1 MKKKHVKFLK
11 EIVETP
17 SPTGSEVAVADIV
30 RERLM
35 PIADEIH
42 TDTMGSVHATYEGQ
56 LHLASAAA
64 AMLGDDAEEEY
75 ATPDFDAP
83 FGGAGLAG
91 DDFHD
96 PYFDDDD
103 DEDEDEPVPG
113 AFGGLNP
120 PDGACAGVPPLTLM
134 LAAHMDEIGLMVTYV
149 SDDGFLS
156 IAALGGVDAA
166 ILPGMR
172 VDVHA
177 EGGTLRGVVGR
188 KPIHLIDADERKS
201 VTPLDKLVIDLGMT
215 GKAVKRKVK
224 VGDSITVAA
233 GFERF
238 GRTMATSRAF
248 DDKVGVFIACRVMEK
263 LADDPDYAGNF
274 VAAITVQEEIGTRG
288 AAAVTDT
295 VAPDYAIVLESTTAS
310 DLPDVSGY
318 RQVCK
323 TGGGAVVGF
332 MDRGTVYDKSL
343 YDLAFRLAK
352 ENDIPCQ
359 TKTMVAGGNDASAI
373 HKAAGGVKTVAVS
386 VPCRYIHS
394 ASCVAK
400 KEDIDS
406 VARLARVLS
415 ETLATL

>member
-1 MKKKHVKFLK
+1 MLKTLCELNGTSGREEAVREFLIAHLPK
-11 EIVETP
+11 DASYTVDALGNLIVEKR
-17 SPTGSEVAVADIV
+17 GANRAKNKV
-30 RERLM
+30 M
-35 PIADEIH
+35 
-42 TDTMGSVHATYEGQ
+42 
-56 LHLASAAA
+56 LAS
-64 AMLGDDAEEEY
+64 
-75 ATPDFDAP
+75 
-83 FGGAGLAG
+83 
-91 DDFHD
+91 
-96 PYFDDDD
+96 
-103 DEDEDEPVPG
+103 
-113 AFGGLNP
+113 
-120 PDGACAGVPPLTLM
+120 
-134 LAAHMDEIGLMVTYV
+134 HMDEVGLIITYITE
-149 SDDGFLS
+149 DGFLRFACVGGIDS
-156 IAALGGVDAA
+156 RALF
-166 ILPGMR
+166 
-172 VDVHA
+172 
-177 EGGTLRGVVGR
+177 
-188 KPIHLIDADERKS
+188 
-201 VTPLDKLVIDLGMT
+201 
-215 GKAVKRKVK
+215 GKAVKVGEQGVSGVIGGKAVHQLIKDEKNTVPEAEDLLIDIGARTKAEAESLVSLGDNAYFDSEYIEFGDGFVK
-224 VGDSITVAA
+224 SKAI
-233 GFERF
+233 
-238 GRTMATSRAF
+238 
-248 DDKVGVFIACRVMEK
+248 DDR
-263 LADDPDYAGNF
+263 AGNLIMLEMLQSDLPYDMTF
-274 VAAITVQEEIGTRG
+274 CFTVQEEIGTRG

-323 TGGGAVVGF
+323 TGSGAVVGF

>member
-1 MKKKHVKFLK
+1 MLKTLCELNGTSGREEAVREFLIAHLPK
-11 EIVETP
+11 DASYTVDALGNLIVEKR
-17 SPTGSEVAVADIV
+17 GANRAKNKV
-30 RERLM
+30 M
-35 PIADEIH
+35 
-42 TDTMGSVHATYEGQ
+42 
-56 LHLASAAA
+56 LAS
-64 AMLGDDAEEEY
+64 
-75 ATPDFDAP
+75 
-83 FGGAGLAG
+83 
-91 DDFHD
+91 
-96 PYFDDDD
+96 
-103 DEDEDEPVPG
+103 
-113 AFGGLNP
+113 
-120 PDGACAGVPPLTLM
+120 
-134 LAAHMDEIGLMVTYV
+134 HMDEVGLIITYITE
-149 SDDGFLS
+149 DGFLRFACVGGIDS
-156 IAALGGVDAA
+156 RALF
-166 ILPGMR
+166 
-172 VDVHA
+172 
-177 EGGTLRGVVGR
+177 
-188 KPIHLIDADERKS
+188 
-201 VTPLDKLVIDLGMT
+201 
-215 GKAVKRKVK
+215 GKAVK
-224 VGDSITVAA
+224 VGEQGVSGVIGGKAVHQLTKDEKNTVPEAEDLLIDIGARSKAEAESLVSLGDNAYFDSEYIEFGD
-233 GFERF
+233 GFIKSK
-238 GRTMATSRAF
+238 AI
-248 DDKVGVFIACRVMEK
+248 DDR
-263 LADDPDYAGNF
+263 AGNLIMLEMLQSDLPYDMTF
-274 VAAITVQEEIGTRG
+274 CFTVQEEIGTRG

>member
-1 MKKKHVKFLK
+1 MLKTLCELNGTSGREEAVREFLIAHLPK
-11 EIVETP
+11 DVSYTVDALGNLIVEKQ
-17 SPTGSEVAVADIV
+17 GANRAKNKV
-30 RERLM
+30 M
-35 PIADEIH
+35 
-42 TDTMGSVHATYEGQ
+42 
-56 LHLASAAA
+56 LAS
-64 AMLGDDAEEEY
+64 
-75 ATPDFDAP
+75 
-83 FGGAGLAG
+83 
-91 DDFHD
+91 
-96 PYFDDDD
+96 
-103 DEDEDEPVPG
+103 
-113 AFGGLNP
+113 
-120 PDGACAGVPPLTLM
+120 
-134 LAAHMDEIGLMVTYV
+134 HMDEVGLIITYITE
-149 SDDGFLS
+149 DGFLRFACVGGIDS
-156 IAALGGVDAA
+156 RALF
-166 ILPGMR
+166 
-172 VDVHA
+172 
-177 EGGTLRGVVGR
+177 
-188 KPIHLIDADERKS
+188 
-201 VTPLDKLVIDLGMT
+201 
-215 GKAVKRKVK
+215 GKAVK
-224 VGDSITVAA
+224 VGEQGVSGVIGGKAVHQLTKDEKNTIPEAEDLLIDIGARSKAEAESLVSLGDNAYFDSEYIEFGD
-233 GFERF
+233 GFIKSK
-238 GRTMATSRAF
+238 AI
-248 DDKVGVFIACRVMEK
+248 DDR
-263 LADDPDYAGNF
+263 AGNLIMLEMLQSDLPYDMTF
-274 VAAITVQEEIGTRG
+274 CFTVQEEIGTRG

-415 ETLATL
+415 ETLAAL

>member
-1 MKKKHVKFLK
+1 MLKTLCELNGTSGREEAVREFLIAHLPK
-11 EIVETP
+11 DASYTVDALGNLIVEKR
-17 SPTGSEVAVADIV
+17 GANRAKNKV
-30 RERLM
+30 M
-35 PIADEIH
+35 
-42 TDTMGSVHATYEGQ
+42 
-56 LHLASAAA
+56 LAS
-64 AMLGDDAEEEY
+64 
-75 ATPDFDAP
+75 
-83 FGGAGLAG
+83 
-91 DDFHD
+91 
-96 PYFDDDD
+96 
-103 DEDEDEPVPG
+103 
-113 AFGGLNP
+113 
-120 PDGACAGVPPLTLM
+120 
-134 LAAHMDEIGLMVTYV
+134 HMDEVGLIITYITE
-149 SDDGFLS
+149 DGFLRFACVGGIDS
-156 IAALGGVDAA
+156 RALF
-166 ILPGMR
+166 
-172 VDVHA
+172 
-177 EGGTLRGVVGR
+177 
-188 KPIHLIDADERKS
+188 
-201 VTPLDKLVIDLGMT
+201 
-215 GKAVKRKVK
+215 GKAVK
-224 VGDSITVAA
+224 VGEQGVSGVIGGKAVHQLTKDEKNTVPEAEDLLIDIGARTKAEAESLVSLGDNAYFDSEYIEFGD
-233 GFERF
+233 GFIKSK
-238 GRTMATSRAF
+238 AI
-248 DDKVGVFIACRVMEK
+248 DDR
-263 LADDPDYAGNF
+263 AGNLIMLEMLQSDLPYDMTF
-274 VAAITVQEEIGTRG
+274 CFTVQEEIGTRG

>member
-1 MKKKHVKFLK
+1 MLKTLCELNGTSGREEAVREFLIAHLPK
-11 EIVETP
+11 DASYTVDALGNLIVEKR
-17 SPTGSEVAVADIV
+17 GANRAKNKV
-30 RERLM
+30 M
-35 PIADEIH
+35 
-42 TDTMGSVHATYEGQ
+42 
-56 LHLASAAA
+56 LAS
-64 AMLGDDAEEEY
+64 
-75 ATPDFDAP
+75 
-83 FGGAGLAG
+83 
-91 DDFHD
+91 
-96 PYFDDDD
+96 
-103 DEDEDEPVPG
+103 
-113 AFGGLNP
+113 
-120 PDGACAGVPPLTLM
+120 
-134 LAAHMDEIGLMVTYV
+134 HMDEVGLIITYITE
-149 SDDGFLS
+149 DGFLRFACVGGIDS
-156 IAALGGVDAA
+156 RALF
-166 ILPGMR
+166 
-172 VDVHA
+172 
-177 EGGTLRGVVGR
+177 
-188 KPIHLIDADERKS
+188 
-201 VTPLDKLVIDLGMT
+201 
-215 GKAVKRKVK
+215 GKAVKVGEQGVSGVIGGKAVHQLTKDEKNTVPEAENLLIDIGARTKAEAESLVSLGDNAYFDSEYIEFGDGFVK
-224 VGDSITVAA
+224 SKAI
-233 GFERF
+233 
-238 GRTMATSRAF
+238 
-248 DDKVGVFIACRVMEK
+248 DDR
-263 LADDPDYAGNF
+263 AGNLIMLEMLQSDLPYDMTF
-274 VAAITVQEEIGTRG
+274 CFTVQEEIGTRG

>member
-1 MKKKHVKFLK
+1 MLKTLCELNGTSGREEAVREFLIAHLPK
-11 EIVETP
+11 DASYTVDALGNLIVEKR
-17 SPTGSEVAVADIV
+17 GANRAKNKV
-30 RERLM
+30 M
-35 PIADEIH
+35 
-42 TDTMGSVHATYEGQ
+42 
-56 LHLASAAA
+56 LAS
-64 AMLGDDAEEEY
+64 
-75 ATPDFDAP
+75 
-83 FGGAGLAG
+83 
-91 DDFHD
+91 
-96 PYFDDDD
+96 
-103 DEDEDEPVPG
+103 
-113 AFGGLNP
+113 
-120 PDGACAGVPPLTLM
+120 
-134 LAAHMDEIGLMVTYV
+134 HMDEVGLIITYITE
-149 SDDGFLS
+149 DGFLRFVCVGGIDS
-156 IAALGGVDAA
+156 RALF
-166 ILPGMR
+166 
-172 VDVHA
+172 
-177 EGGTLRGVVGR
+177 
-188 KPIHLIDADERKS
+188 
-201 VTPLDKLVIDLGMT
+201 
-215 GKAVKRKVK
+215 GKAVK
-224 VGDSITVAA
+224 VGENGISGVIGGKAIHQLTKDEKNTVPEAEDLLIDIGARTKAEAESLVSLGDNAYFDSEYIEFGD
-233 GFERF
+233 GFIKSK
-238 GRTMATSRAF
+238 AI
-248 DDKVGVFIACRVMEK
+248 DDR
-263 LADDPDYAGNF
+263 AGNLIMLEMLQSDLPYDMTF
-274 VAAITVQEEIGTRG
+274 CFTVQEEIGTRG

>member
-1 MKKKHVKFLK
+1 MLKTLCELNGTSGREEAVREFLIAHLPK
-11 EIVETP
+11 DASYTVDALGNLIVEKR
-17 SPTGSEVAVADIV
+17 GANRAKNKV
-30 RERLM
+30 M
-35 PIADEIH
+35 
-42 TDTMGSVHATYEGQ
+42 
-56 LHLASAAA
+56 LAS
-64 AMLGDDAEEEY
+64 
-75 ATPDFDAP
+75 
-83 FGGAGLAG
+83 
-91 DDFHD
+91 
-96 PYFDDDD
+96 
-103 DEDEDEPVPG
+103 
-113 AFGGLNP
+113 
-120 PDGACAGVPPLTLM
+120 
-134 LAAHMDEIGLMVTYV
+134 HMDEVGLIITYITE
-149 SDDGFLS
+149 DGFLRF
-156 IAALGGVDAA
+156 ACVGGIDS
-166 ILPGMR
+166 R
-172 VDVHA
+172 
-177 EGGTLRGVVGR
+177 TLF
-188 KPIHLIDADERKS
+188 
-201 VTPLDKLVIDLGMT
+201 
-215 GKAVKRKVK
+215 GKAVKVGEQGVSGVIGGKAVHQLTKDEKNTVPEAEDLLIDIGARTKAEAESLVSLGDNAYFDSEYIEFGDGFVK
-224 VGDSITVAA
+224 SKAI
-233 GFERF
+233 
-238 GRTMATSRAF
+238 
-248 DDKVGVFIACRVMEK
+248 DDR
-263 LADDPDYAGNF
+263 AGNLIMLEMLQSDLPYDMTF
-274 VAAITVQEEIGTRG
+274 CFTVQEEIGTRG

-415 ETLATL
+415 ETLAAL

>member
-1 MKKKHVKFLK
+1 MLKTLCELNGTSGREEAVREFLIAHLPK
-11 EIVETP
+11 DASYTVDALGNLIVEKR
-17 SPTGSEVAVADIV
+17 GANRAKNKV
-30 RERLM
+30 M
-35 PIADEIH
+35 
-42 TDTMGSVHATYEGQ
+42 
-56 LHLASAAA
+56 LAS
-64 AMLGDDAEEEY
+64 
-75 ATPDFDAP
+75 
-83 FGGAGLAG
+83 
-91 DDFHD
+91 
-96 PYFDDDD
+96 
-103 DEDEDEPVPG
+103 
-113 AFGGLNP
+113 
-120 PDGACAGVPPLTLM
+120 
-134 LAAHMDEIGLMVTYV
+134 HMDEVGLIITYITE
-149 SDDGFLS
+149 DGFLRFACVGGIDS
-156 IAALGGVDAA
+156 RALF
-166 ILPGMR
+166 
-172 VDVHA
+172 
-177 EGGTLRGVVGR
+177 
-188 KPIHLIDADERKS
+188 
-201 VTPLDKLVIDLGMT
+201 
-215 GKAVKRKVK
+215 GKAVK
-224 VGDSITVAA
+224 VGENGISGVIGGKAIHQLTKDEKNTVPEAENLLIDIGARTKAEAESLVSLGDNAYFDSEYIEFGD
-233 GFERF
+233 GFIKSK
-238 GRTMATSRAF
+238 AI
-248 DDKVGVFIACRVMEK
+248 DDR
-263 LADDPDYAGNF
+263 AGNLIMLEMLQSDLPYDMTF
-274 VAAITVQEEIGTRG
+274 CFTVQEEIGTRG

>member
-1 MKKKHVKFLK
+1 MLKTLCELNGTSGREEAVREFLIAHLPK
-11 EIVETP
+11 DASYTVDALGNLIVEKR
-17 SPTGSEVAVADIV
+17 GANRAKNKV
-30 RERLM
+30 M
-35 PIADEIH
+35 
-42 TDTMGSVHATYEGQ
+42 
-56 LHLASAAA
+56 LAS
-64 AMLGDDAEEEY
+64 
-75 ATPDFDAP
+75 
-83 FGGAGLAG
+83 
-91 DDFHD
+91 
-96 PYFDDDD
+96 
-103 DEDEDEPVPG
+103 
-113 AFGGLNP
+113 
-120 PDGACAGVPPLTLM
+120 
-134 LAAHMDEIGLMVTYV
+134 HMDEVGLIITYITE
-149 SDDGFLS
+149 DGFLRFACVGGIDS
-156 IAALGGVDAA
+156 RALF
-166 ILPGMR
+166 
-172 VDVHA
+172 
-177 EGGTLRGVVGR
+177 
-188 KPIHLIDADERKS
+188 
-201 VTPLDKLVIDLGMT
+201 
-215 GKAVKRKVK
+215 GKAVKVGEQGVSGVIGGKAVHQLTKDEKNTVPEAEDLLIDIGARTKAEAESLVSLGDNAYFDSEYIEFGDGFVK
-224 VGDSITVAA
+224 SKAI
-233 GFERF
+233 
-238 GRTMATSRAF
+238 
-248 DDKVGVFIACRVMEK
+248 DDR
-263 LADDPDYAGNF
+263 AGNLIMLEMLQSDLPYDMTF
-274 VAAITVQEEIGTRG
+274 CFTVQEEIGTRG

-415 ETLATL
+415 ETLVTL

>member
-1 MKKKHVKFLK
+1 MLKTLCELNGTSGREEAVREFLIAHLPK
-11 EIVETP
+11 DASYTVDALGNLIVEKR
-17 SPTGSEVAVADIV
+17 GANRAKNKV
-30 RERLM
+30 M
-35 PIADEIH
+35 
-42 TDTMGSVHATYEGQ
+42 
-56 LHLASAAA
+56 LAS
-64 AMLGDDAEEEY
+64 
-75 ATPDFDAP
+75 
-83 FGGAGLAG
+83 
-91 DDFHD
+91 
-96 PYFDDDD
+96 
-103 DEDEDEPVPG
+103 
-113 AFGGLNP
+113 
-120 PDGACAGVPPLTLM
+120 
-134 LAAHMDEIGLMVTYV
+134 HMDEVGLIITYITE
-149 SDDGFLS
+149 DGFLRFACVGGIDS
-156 IAALGGVDAA
+156 RALF
-166 ILPGMR
+166 
-172 VDVHA
+172 
-177 EGGTLRGVVGR
+177 
-188 KPIHLIDADERKS
+188 
-201 VTPLDKLVIDLGMT
+201 
-215 GKAVKRKVK
+215 GKAVK
-224 VGDSITVAA
+224 VGEQGVSGVIGGKAVHQLTKDEKNTVPEAENLLIDIGARTKAEAESLVSLGDNAYFDSEYIEFGD
-233 GFERF
+233 GFIKSK
-238 GRTMATSRAF
+238 AI
-248 DDKVGVFIACRVMEK
+248 DDR
-263 LADDPDYAGNF
+263 AGNLIMLEMLQSDLPYDMTF
-274 VAAITVQEEIGTRG
+274 CFTVQEEIGTRG

-415 ETLATL
+415 ETLAAL

>member
-1 MKKKHVKFLK
+1 MLKTLCELNGTSGREEAVREFLLAHLPK
-11 EIVETP
+11 DASYTVDALGNLIVEKR
-17 SPTGSEVAVADIV
+17 GANRAKNKV
-30 RERLM
+30 M
-35 PIADEIH
+35 
-42 TDTMGSVHATYEGQ
+42 
-56 LHLASAAA
+56 LAS
-64 AMLGDDAEEEY
+64 
-75 ATPDFDAP
+75 
-83 FGGAGLAG
+83 
-91 DDFHD
+91 
-96 PYFDDDD
+96 
-103 DEDEDEPVPG
+103 
-113 AFGGLNP
+113 
-120 PDGACAGVPPLTLM
+120 
-134 LAAHMDEIGLMVTYV
+134 HMDEVGLIITYITE
-149 SDDGFLS
+149 DGFLRFACVGGIDS
-156 IAALGGVDAA
+156 RALF
-166 ILPGMR
+166 
-172 VDVHA
+172 
-177 EGGTLRGVVGR
+177 
-188 KPIHLIDADERKS
+188 
-201 VTPLDKLVIDLGMT
+201 
-215 GKAVKRKVK
+215 GKAVK
-224 VGDSITVAA
+224 VGEQGVSGVIGGKAVHQLTKDEKNTVPEAEDLLIDIGARTKAEAESLVSLGDNAYFDSEYIEFGD
-233 GFERF
+233 GFIKSK
-238 GRTMATSRAF
+238 AI
-248 DDKVGVFIACRVMEK
+248 DDR
-263 LADDPDYAGNF
+263 AGNLIMLEMLQSDLPYDMTF
-274 VAAITVQEEIGTRG
+274 CFTVQEEIGTRG

>member
-1 MKKKHVKFLK
+1 MLKTLCELNGTSGREEAVREFLIAHLPK
-11 EIVETP
+11 DASYTVDALGNLIVEKR
-17 SPTGSEVAVADIV
+17 GANRAKNKV
-30 RERLM
+30 M
-35 PIADEIH
+35 
-42 TDTMGSVHATYEGQ
+42 
-56 LHLASAAA
+56 LAS
-64 AMLGDDAEEEY
+64 
-75 ATPDFDAP
+75 
-83 FGGAGLAG
+83 
-91 DDFHD
+91 
-96 PYFDDDD
+96 
-103 DEDEDEPVPG
+103 
-113 AFGGLNP
+113 
-120 PDGACAGVPPLTLM
+120 
-134 LAAHMDEIGLMVTYV
+134 HMDEVGLIITYITE
-149 SDDGFLS
+149 DGFLRFACVGGIDS
-156 IAALGGVDAA
+156 RALF
-166 ILPGMR
+166 
-172 VDVHA
+172 
-177 EGGTLRGVVGR
+177 
-188 KPIHLIDADERKS
+188 
-201 VTPLDKLVIDLGMT
+201 
-215 GKAVKRKVK
+215 GKAVK
-224 VGDSITVAA
+224 VGEQGVSGVIGGKAVHQLTKDEKNTVPEAEDLLIDIGARTKAEAESLVSLGDNAYFDSEYIEFGD
-233 GFERF
+233 GFIKSK
-238 GRTMATSRAF
+238 AI
-248 DDKVGVFIACRVMEK
+248 DDR
-263 LADDPDYAGNF
+263 AGNLIMLEMLQSDLPYDMTF
-274 VAAITVQEEIGTRG
+274 CFTVQEEIGTRG

-415 ETLATL
+415 ETLAAL

>member
-1 MKKKHVKFLK
+1 MLKTLCELNGTSGREEAVREFLIAHLPK
-11 EIVETP
+11 DASYTVDALGNLIVEKW
-17 SPTGSEVAVADIV
+17 GANRAKNKV
-30 RERLM
+30 M
-35 PIADEIH
+35 
-42 TDTMGSVHATYEGQ
+42 
-56 LHLASAAA
+56 LAS
-64 AMLGDDAEEEY
+64 
-75 ATPDFDAP
+75 
-83 FGGAGLAG
+83 
-91 DDFHD
+91 
-96 PYFDDDD
+96 
-103 DEDEDEPVPG
+103 
-113 AFGGLNP
+113 
-120 PDGACAGVPPLTLM
+120 
-134 LAAHMDEIGLMVTYV
+134 HMDEVGLIITYITE
-149 SDDGFLS
+149 DGFLRFACVGGIDS
-156 IAALGGVDAA
+156 RALF
-166 ILPGMR
+166 
-172 VDVHA
+172 
-177 EGGTLRGVVGR
+177 
-188 KPIHLIDADERKS
+188 
-201 VTPLDKLVIDLGMT
+201 
-215 GKAVKRKVK
+215 GKAVKVGEQGVSGVIGGKAVHQLTKDEKNTVPEAEDLLIDIGARTKAEAESLVSLGDNAYFDSEYIEFGDGFVK
-224 VGDSITVAA
+224 SKAI
-233 GFERF
+233 
-238 GRTMATSRAF
+238 
-248 DDKVGVFIACRVMEK
+248 DDR
-263 LADDPDYAGNF
+263 AGNLIMLEMLQSDLPYDMTF
-274 VAAITVQEEIGTRG
+274 CFTVQEEIGTRG

-415 ETLATL
+415 ETLAAL